1 MPEERF
7 ERLLVQAREG
17 GATEILFLA
26 GEASDSL
33 AHLRAEVAGR
43 GFGGFVELVRN
54 ACERALE
61 AGLLPHTN
69 LGAMSERD
77 FERLAEVNASMGL
90 MLENID
96 EAFNR
101 TVAPQKSAKGRLR
114 TLEAAGRARVPYTSG
129 LLIGLGESRA
139 SRFRSLDALAELHA
153 RHGHLQEIILQNFIP
168 NDGSRLRPVP
178 PPPTLEEYLELIEHW
193 RRVAPGVAVQ
203 IPPNIHPHWEALL
216 PWIDDLGGISTDGDW
231 VNPLHPW
238 APPAHYAEACR
249 RHGLELRHRWPVYD
263 PFIEKGWISARVAEV
278 IRQRGSE
285 ARAGSPGHRPPPSD
299 TAGTAA
305 TWVEVR
311 FAGSRN
317 AVLEVAQPEP
327 MAEAS
332 HGPSARPRRSHGP
345 ADLLTKALREEPLS
359 VPEALRLAEAD
370 GGAQEEIREAADALN
385 RRLHGDT
392 VTYVVNRNANFT
404 NVCTTNC
411 SFCGFYRPPG
421 HPEAYTRSVGA
432 VVERVLQTP
441 WVSEVCLQGG
451 IHPDLGLDYYEE
463 LLRALKRAL
472 PGVHLHA
479 YSPMEIHSLGRKT
492 GLDAH
497 TVLERLREAG
507 LGSVPGT
514 AAEILD
520 DAMRDRLSPDKLRAA
535 EWESII
541 ETAHRVGLR
550 STATVLFGHRETWE
564 DLVRHLGRL
573 RDLQRRTGGFTEF
586 VPLAFMPHRNRLGR
600 ELARE
605 AGTEPAAIAEAAE
618 ARVERLYPLAR
629 LFLGREIPNLQ
640 TSWVKLGPERAAA
653 MLRSGCNDFGGTLY
667 EESITRESGGPFG
680 ECLTPAEIEAAIRS
694 VGRVPRRR
702 TTLYARGPVG
712 SRVEGP
718 VGGTSEGLGG
728 VPSPAAAAG
737 PESARLPAYSR
748 QTDS

>member
-1 MPEERF
+1 MPEARF
-7 ERLLVQAREG
+7 EELLATARKG

-33 AHLRAEVAGR
+33 AHLRSEIAAR
-43 GFGGFVELVRN
+43 GFRGFVELVRN

-69 LGAMSERD
+69 IGAMSEHD
-77 FERLAEVNASMGL
+77 FERLADVNASMGL

-96 EAFNR
+96 DAFNR
-101 TVAPQKSAKGRLR
+101 TVAPQKSVRGRLR

-129 LLIGLGESRA
+129 ILIGLGESRE
-139 SRFRSLDALAELHA
+139 SRFCSLDALAEIHA

-168 NDGSRLRPVP
+168 NEGSRLGLGLPVP
-178 PPPTLEEYLELIEHW
+178 TVEEYLELIEHW

-203 IPPNIHPHWEALL
+203 IPPNINPHWEALL

-231 VNPLHPW
+231 VNPLNPW
-238 APPAHYAEACR
+238 APPTHYAEACR

-263 PFIEKGWISARVAEV
+263 SFVETGWISDRVAAV
-278 IRQRGSE
+278 IRQRGDE
-285 ARAGSPGHRPPPSD
+285 AQADASANHDLGTATAGKAEGCVGEASAVTPNIAVAVSSPERAPAVSPGPH
-299 TAGTAA
+299 
-305 TWVEVR
+305 
-311 FAGSRN
+311 
-317 AVLEVAQPEP
+317 
-327 MAEAS
+327 
-332 HGPSARPRRSHGP
+332 RSHGP
-345 ADLLTKALREEPLS
+345 AEPLSKALREEPLS
-359 VPEALRLAEAD
+359 VHEALRLAEAD
-370 GGAQEEIREAADALN
+370 GAAQEEIRDAADVLN
-385 RRLHGDT
+385 RRLHGEQ

-451 IHPDLGLDYYEE
+451 IHPDLGLEYYEE

-472 PGVHLHA
+472 PGIHLHA
-479 YSPMEIHSLGRKT
+479 YSPMEIHSLCRKS
-492 GLDAH
+492 GLDAA
-497 TVLERLREAG
+497 TVLGRLRDAG

-541 ETAHRVGLR
+541 ETAHRAGLR

-564 DLVRHLGRL
+564 DLVRHLDRI
-573 RDLQRRTGGFTEF
+573 RALQRRTGGFTEF

-605 AGTEPAAIAEAAE
+605 AGAGPEAIAEAASG
-618 ARVERLYPLAR
+618 RVERLYPLVR

-680 ECLTPAEIEAAIRS
+680 ECLTPAQIEAAIRS
-694 VGRVPRRR
+694 VGRVPRQR
-702 TTLYARGPVG
+702 TTLY
-712 SRVEGP
+712 
-718 VGGTSEGLGG
+718 G
-728 VPSPAAAAG
+728 VPA
-737 PESARLPAYSR
+737 
-748 QTDS
+748 

>member
-1 MPEERF
+1 MPEARIEA
-7 ERLLVQAREG
+7 LLAQARAG

-33 AHLRAEVAGR
+33 SHLRAEIAGR

-61 AGLLPHTN
+61 VGLLPHTN
-69 LGAMSERD
+69 LGAMSEGD

-178 PPPTLEEYLELIEHW
+178 PPPTLEDYRELIEHW

-249 RHGLELRHRWPVYD
+249 RHGLDLRHRWPVYD
-263 PFIEKGWISARVAEV
+263 PFIEKGWISARVAAV
-278 IRQRGSE
+278 IRQRGLE
-285 ARAGSPGHRPPPSD
+285 ARAGSPDDRPSRSGSD
-299 TAGTAA
+299 GTPEGC
-305 TWVEVR
+305 VEDR
-311 FAGSRN
+311 RAGSRK
-317 AVLEVAQPEP
+317 AVREVSSPEP
-327 MAEAS
+327 L
-332 HGPSARPRRSHGP
+332 PVVSAGRSTRPHRPRGP
-345 ADLLTKALREEPLS
+345 VDLLSQALREEPLS
-359 VPEALRLAEAD
+359 VDDALRLAEAD
-370 GGAQEEIREAADALN
+370 GGAQEEIREAADILN
-385 RRLHGDT
+385 LRLHGDE

-479 YSPMEIHSLGRKT
+479 YSPMEIHSLCRKS
-492 GLDAH
+492 GLEASA
-497 TVLERLREAG
+497 VLERLREAG

-605 AGTEPAAIAEAAE
+605 AGIEPAAIAEAAE

-680 ECLTPAEIEAAIRS
+680 ESLTPAEIEVAIRS

-702 TTLYARGPVG
+702 TTLYGQGPVG

>member
-1 MPEERF
+1 MSEARF
-7 ERLLVQAREG
+7 EALLATARKS

-33 AHLRAEVAGR
+33 AHLRSEIAGR
-43 GFGGFVELVRN
+43 GFRGFVELVRN
-54 ACERALE
+54 ACERALA

-69 LGAMSERD
+69 IGAMSEHD
-77 FERLAEVNASMGL
+77 FERLADVNASMGL

-96 EAFNR
+96 DAFNR
-101 TVAPQKSAKGRLR
+101 TVAPQKSVRGRLR

-129 LLIGLGESRA
+129 LLIGLGESRE
-139 SRFRSLDALAELHA
+139 SRFRSLDALAEIHA

-168 NDGSRLRPVP
+168 NAGSRLDPGLP
-178 PPPTLEEYLELIEHW
+178 APTVEEYLELIEHW

-203 IPPNIHPHWEALL
+203 IPPNINPHWEALL
-216 PWIDDLGGISTDGDW
+216 PWTDDLGGISTDGDW
-231 VNPLHPW
+231 VNPLNPW
-238 APPAHYAEACR
+238 APPTHYAEACR

-263 PFIEKGWISARVAEV
+263 TFVEKGWISDRVASV
-278 IRQRGSE
+278 IAAREGGSGPTD
-285 ARAGSPGHRPPPSD
+285 AVHRPPVDEPHRWRPPADPLTRALRGESLS
-299 TAGTAA
+299 
-305 TWVEVR
+305 VEETLRLVQ
-311 FAGSRN
+311 ADG
-317 AVLEVAQPEP
+317 VAQ
-327 MAEAS
+327 
-332 HGPSARPRRSHGP
+332 
-345 ADLLTKALREEPLS
+345 D
-359 VPEALRLAEAD
+359 
-370 GGAQEEIREAADALN
+370 EIRDAADALN
-385 RRLHGDT
+385 RRLHGEE

-404 NVCTTNC
+404 NVCTTHC

-451 IHPDLGLDYYEE
+451 IHPDLGLEYYEE

-479 YSPMEIHSLGRKT
+479 YSPMEIHSLCLKS
-492 GLDAH
+492 GLDAA
-497 TVLERLREAG
+497 TVVGRLRDAG

-541 ETAHRVGLR
+541 ETAHSMGLR
-550 STATVLFGHRETWE
+550 STATVLFGHRESWE
-564 DLVRHLGRL
+564 DLVRHLDRI
-573 RDLQRRTGGFTEF
+573 RALQRRTGGFTEF
-586 VPLAFMPHRNRLGR
+586 VPLAFVPYRNRLGGT
-600 ELARE
+600 LARESGVSPEALAE
-605 AGTEPAAIAEAAE
+605 AGTE
-618 ARVERLYPLAR
+618 RVERLYPVAR
-629 LFLGREIPNLQ
+629 LFLGHDIPNLQ

-667 EESITRESGGPFG
+667 EESITRESGGRFG
-680 ECLTPAEIEAAIRS
+680 ECMTPAEIEAAIRS

-702 TTLYARGPVG
+702 TTLYGAV
-712 SRVEGP
+712 
-718 VGGTSEGLGG
+718 TSGAE
-728 VPSPAAAAG
+728 AG
-737 PESARLPAYSR
+737 YSR